1 MNSISNVRKS
11 SLIPVF
17 LFDLQYSS
25 SKIELWQFFE
35 SFRKYQLNTLVTSNI
50 RKKNRKANEPNGC
63 ANGKFNHRNIILLN
77 LIRIEKEKKLMKK
90 WILYSHKFL
99 NLSSNIKNRSNLRE
113 SLKLSVKYSNNFLK
127 RKKSERSQWKSEWT
141 EWLYTMIEIYFYL
154 T

>member
-1 MNSISNVRKS
+1 MNSISNVRKF

-90 WILYSHKFL
+90 
-99 NLSSNIKNRSNLRE
+99 
-113 SLKLSVKYSNNFLK
+113 
-127 RKKSERSQWKSEWT
+127 
-141 EWLYTMIEIYFYL
+141 
-154 T
+154 

>member
-90 WILYSHKFL
+90 
-99 NLSSNIKNRSNLRE
+99 
-113 SLKLSVKYSNNFLK
+113 
-127 RKKSERSQWKSEWT
+127 
-141 EWLYTMIEIYFYL
+141 
-154 T
+154 